1 MDWYPLWNSLRI
13 ALISCAAVFF
23 LGIFAAY
30 YIARLPRVIK
40 GVLDVLLTLPMVLPP
55 TVVGYFL
62 LLLFG
67 AKRPL
72 GIFFMQHFGV
82 KLVMNWYSAI
92 FASIVVAFPLMYR
105 TARGAFE
112 SFDETLAW
120 SAQTLGQSDTWIFWR
135 VRMPACR
142 QGILAGTVLAFARAL
157 GEYGATSMIAGY
169 TPGKTATIATTVY
182 QLWRTNDELGAM
194 RGCWGY
200 RHFGGGAAGGEPA
213 GEKTES
219 GCPEMSLEINI
230 EKKLDG
236 FTLRAAFTAGNTST
250 ALLGASGC
258 GKSMTLRCIAG
269 IVKPDR
275 GRIVLDGRVLF
286 DSDRHIDLPPQQR
299 GVGLLFQNYALFPN
313 MTVEQ
318 NILCGLKTEKD
329 PAARRA
335 ACAEMLRT
343 MRLEELAKRYPAQL
357 SGGQQQRAAL
367 ARILVGKP
375 RILMLDEPFSALDS
389 YLREEVEGEV
399 GSLLANFAGTALLV
413 THNRDE
419 AYRLCKEMI
428 VLNEGQVLRTGSTK
442 AVFADPQSIAA
453 ARLTGCKNIL
463 PCTPLDS
470 HTVRLD
476 GWNTTLRLAL
486 PVPAGCTAVGIRAH
500 DFTRCA
506 ADAPNA
512 IPVKAVSTSENPFD
526 WTLICT
532 PPEGTAQLWWKVS
545 KKSLCSAAPA
555 APQHLCAAPE
565 SIMPLKD

>member
-1 MDWYPLWNSLRI
+1 
-13 ALISCAAVFF
+13 
-23 LGIFAAY
+23 
-30 YIARLPRVIK
+30 
-40 GVLDVLLTLPMVLPP
+40 
-55 TVVGYFL
+55 
-62 LLLFG
+62 
-67 AKRPL
+67 
-72 GIFFMQHFGV
+72 
-82 KLVMNWYSAI
+82 
-92 FASIVVAFPLMYR
+92 
-105 TARGAFE
+105 
-112 SFDETLAW
+112 
-120 SAQTLGQSDTWIFWR
+120 
-135 VRMPACR
+135 
-142 QGILAGTVLAFARAL
+142 
-157 GEYGATSMIAGY
+157 
-169 TPGKTATIATTVY
+169 
-182 QLWRTNDELGAM
+182 
-194 RGCWGY
+194 
-200 RHFGGGAAGGEPA
+200 
-213 GEKTES
+213 
-219 GCPEMSLEINI
+219 MSLEVNI

-286 DSDRHIDLPPQQR
+286 DSAQHIDLPPQKRQ
-299 GVGLLFQNYALFPN
+299 VGYLFQNYALFPN

-318 NILCGLKTEKD
+318 NILSALKKEKD

-335 ACAEMLRT
+335 ACAEALRA
-343 MRLEELAKRYPAQL
+343 MRLEELAKRLPGAL

-367 ARILVGKP
+367 ARILAAKP

-399 GSLLANFAGTALLV
+399 GSLLAGFAGTALLV

-419 AYRLCKEMI
+419 AYRLCREMI
-428 VLNEGQVLRTGSTK
+428 VMDSGEVLRAGTTK
-442 AVFADPQSIAA
+442 EVFADPRTRAA

-476 GWNTTLRLAL
+476 GWDTTLRLVL

-500 DFTRCA
+500 DFTPCA

-526 WTLICT
+526 WNLICT
-532 PPEGTAQLWWKVS
+532 SPEGAAQLWWKVG
-545 KKSLCSAAPA
+545 KTSLSAA
-555 APQHLCAAPE
+555 APEPPQYLCAAPE
-565 SIMPLKD
+565 SIMPLKG